1 MPLDPEETLLSY
13 ADRLSLMHTG
23 KGMERLLKDLGI
35 RRDHF
40 VSGRPETVDLLAEAT
55 SHDADLLRRGAIRV
69 HQLRASFR
77 GQDIS
82 KTFLS
87 PRAGRYCPECLSEDG
102 ARDNR
107 RFRLIWGFRH
117 VARCGR
123 HAVWLS
129 ETPYPNDTNLR
140 SSLGMSPLGKAM
152 RADEEAPE
160 YMSWLAARLNGNSPA
175 DANWLAGQTIQ
186 LVLKSSEMLGVV
198 LEHGHKFSPAKLTPA
213 QTEEATDI
221 GFSIYRDG
229 PEAVEEALDTI
240 RKTSPASA
248 VQAGPLAYYGQ
259 LFDWLDRRSNALDPG
274 PIRDILRDHIVKH
287 SAVEPGTKVLGV
299 EITERRYHTV
309 KSLARAVGIDRVRL
323 ARLLEKIQLVP
334 KDATEVE
341 TGNMVFE
348 AATAVPL
355 IKAFKTAVP
364 LQDVPRYIGASKRQ
378 IEILYR
384 VGILQPLTPRTGRG
398 SVRHVVFAR
407 GHLDA
412 LLEKVSNLPI
422 AAMEQVDD
430 LHQLAF
436 AAQRGAGRFEDLFA
450 DVLEG
455 RIEAF
460 RRPDLQ
466 GVGAIQVNVYALIDR
481 KTPA

>member
-1 MPLDPEETLLSY
+1 MPLDLEETLLSY
-13 ADRLSLMHTG
+13 TDRLSLMHTG
-23 KGMERLLKDLGI
+23 KGMDRLLKDLGI
-35 RRDHF
+35 HKEHF
-40 VSGRPETVDLLAEAT
+40 VSGRPGTVDLLAEAT
-55 SHDADLLRRGAIRV
+55 GHDADLLRRGAIRV
-69 HQLRASFR
+69 HQLGASFR
-77 GQDIS
+77 DKDIS

-102 ARDNR
+102 VRDNR

-129 ETPYPNDTNLR
+129 DAPCPSETNLR
-140 SSLGMSPLGKAM
+140 RSLGMSPLGEAL
-152 RADEEAPE
+152 RADNEAPE
-160 YMSWLAARLNGNSPA
+160 YLAWLAARLNDQAPVGSG
-175 DANWLAGQTIQ
+175 WLAGQTLQ
-186 LVLKSSEMLGVV
+186 QVLDASEMLGVV
-198 LEHGHKFSPAKLTPA
+198 LEHGHKASPTKLTPA

-274 PIRDILRDHIVKH
+274 PVRDILRDHIIKH

-299 EITERRYHTV
+299 EIAERRYHTV
-309 KSLARAVGIDRVRL
+309 KSLAGAVGIERVRL
-323 ARLLEKIQLVP
+323 ARLLKKIQLVP

-341 TGNMVFE
+341 TGNMIFE

-364 LQDVPRYIGASKRQ
+364 LQDVPQYIGATKSQ

-384 VGILQPLTPRTGRG
+384 VGIVQPLTPRIGRG
-398 SVRHVVFAR
+398 SVRQVVFAR
-407 GHLDA
+407 SHLDA
-412 LLEKVSNLPI
+412 LLEKVSNLSI
-422 AAMEQVDD
+422 AAAEQEDD
-430 LHQLAF
+430 LQQLAY
-436 AAQRGAGRFEDLFA
+436 AAQRGAGRFQDLFA

-455 RIEAF
+455 RIQAF
-460 RRPDLQ
+460 RRPDLH
-466 GVGAIQVNVYALIDR
+466 GVGAIQVNVNALINK